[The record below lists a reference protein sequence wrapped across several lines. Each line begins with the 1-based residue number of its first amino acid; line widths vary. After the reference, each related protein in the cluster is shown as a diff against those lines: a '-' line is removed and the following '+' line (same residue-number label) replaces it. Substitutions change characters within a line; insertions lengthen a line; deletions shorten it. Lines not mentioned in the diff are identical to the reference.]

1 MGYSGQHLVVVGLAR
16 SGLAVARFLKA
27 SGARITVTDRAPQ
40 EALGP
45 YVAEARQMGLGLEL
59 GGHCQTT
66 LDAADTII
74 ISPGVPHTIEPL
86 ERARSRG
93 VPVIGELELAARHI
107 TAPIVAISG
116 TNGKTTTTELVGRM
130 LTDSGL
136 RVFVG
141 GNIGTP
147 LIEIAGR
154 DEGLDVVVAEVSSF
168 QLDTT
173 VRFNPHVAVLLNIT
187 PDHLDRYP
195 SLQAYADAKGL
206 LFKNQTDRD
215 WVVYNGGDERVRRLA
230 CASAGRKLC
239 FAHRSTAAPTGDPGA
254 VIWNDRIELHVGD
267 KADATLRLDKTA
279 LFGPHNRENIAAAAL
294 ASLAAGGSLSGIQK
308 AVDAFTPSAHRLEWV
323 RTVNGVKFINDS
335 KATNVDAVVRAL
347 ECFAEPVVL
356 IMGGRN
362 KGYDFKSLSE
372 PVRRIVKKLIV
383 VGESAAQIADAI
395 GEAPSQ
401 GVTRVEDMAGAV
413 QAAYGAARSGDVV
426 LLSPACASFDLFTS
440 YGHRGDV
447 YRKCVEAL
455 A

>member
-1 MGYSGQHLVVVGLAR
+1 
-16 SGLAVARFLKA
+16 
-27 SGARITVTDRAPQ
+27 
-40 EALGP
+40 
-45 YVAEARQMGLGLEL
+45 MGLDLEL
-59 GGHCQTT
+59 GGHRQST
-66 LDAADTII
+66 LDAADTIV
-74 ISPGVPHTIEPL
+74 ISPGVPHTLEPL

-93 VPVIGELELAARHI
+93 VPVIGEIELAARHI
-107 TAPIVAISG
+107 SAPIVAISG
-116 TNGKTTTTELVGRM
+116 TNGKTTTTELAGRM
-130 LTDSGL
+130 LADSGL

-215 WVVYNGGDERVRRLA
+215 WVVYNGGDELVCRRA
-230 CASAGRKLC
+230 CASSGRKLC
-239 FAHRSTAAPTGDPGA
+239 FAHRSTAAPTVDPGA
-254 VIWNDRIELHVGD
+254 VIWNDRIELRVGD
-267 KADATLRLDKTA
+267 RADAILRLEQTA

-294 ASLAAGGSLSGIQK
+294 ASLAAGGSLTGIQK
-308 AVDAFTPSAHRLEWV
+308 AVDTFKPSAHRLEWV

-362 KGYDFKSLSE
+362 KGYDFKALFE

-383 VGESAAQIADAI
+383 VGESADQIADAI

-401 GVTRVEDMAGAV
+401 GVARVEDMAGAV